1 MAPRAYWSGN
11 IRLSLV
17 SIPVDIVPATKPAA
31 KIAFHQVHKPSGSRI
46 KYQKV
51 VPGIGEVDNEDIV
64 KGYEVEKGKY
74 VLLTDEEIN
83 EVKLE
88 AKKTIDLVQFVDL
101 HEIDQLYY
109 DRPFFV
115 LPQEDEETE
124 AYVVLREAL
133 KKTKKVALGQ
143 IVIRGKGSIVAIK
156 ACGDGLM
163 METLN
168 YADEVKKASTAF
180 KDVPDGK
187 PEADMVELAE
197 ELIAKKSKKFDPAAF
212 KDKYEDALRE
222 IIDAKQHHR
231 QVKQIE
237 EPQQG
242 AKVINLMDALRR
254 SVKGG
259 PANENIKGAG
269 KPKNRGA
276 KAARKRP
283 AAKKSAKRKAA

>member
-269 KPKNRGA
+269 KPKTRGA